1 MPVVVEKN
9 KTSLKLEYNGGMVGE
24 KQKLIRKTFNKV
36 DVDATDEAIYETAK
50 ILETLQN
57 KEVVNV
63 KKVEEK
69 TLSR

>member
-1 MPVVVEKN
+1 MPIVVEKN

>member
-1 MPVVVEKN
+1 MPIVVEKN

-63 KKVEEK
+63 KKIEEK

>member
-1 MPVVVEKN
+1 MPIVVEKN
-9 KTSLKLEYNGGMVGE
+9 KTSLKLEYDGGMVGE
-24 KQKLIRKTFNKV
+24 NQKLIRKTFNKV